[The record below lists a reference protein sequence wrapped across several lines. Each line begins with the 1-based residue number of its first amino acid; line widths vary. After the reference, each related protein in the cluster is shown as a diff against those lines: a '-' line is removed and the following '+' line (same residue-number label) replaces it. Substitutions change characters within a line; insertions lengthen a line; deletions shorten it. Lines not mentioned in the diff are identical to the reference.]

1 MNPLGILVTTY
12 APGAVRVEAAERS
25 IASWREHLI
34 VDPKR
39 EIRLHVADDGSVPGL
54 NYGEDWWRAQAH
66 GWATVS
72 YSRQERGGVGMSLNK
87 GIAALETP
95 YILYPMD
102 DWSLLYP
109 MQIEP
114 WLALLKDNEDT
125 GCIRMGQPS
134 GSVRGG
140 RGKRFGLLVGVD
152 FERYAFYWSLT
163 PALYHQRFFDAYGEF
178 LENVSPVAPE
188 RDYNLRVCKGKGPA
202 VLVAMLNPWQHLWS
216 IKTGDLKPNAK
227 VPAARL
233 KATVNTTGYDS
244 VEYQ

>member
-1 MNPLGILVTTY
+1 MRAPLGVLVTTY
-12 APGAVRVEAAERS
+12 APGQLRVDAAKRS
-25 IASWREHLI
+25 IESWKEHLI
-34 VDPKR
+34 VDSDR
-39 EIRLHVADDGSVPGL
+39 EILLHIADDGSAPSL
-54 NYGEDWWRAQAH
+54 NYGEDWWRKQAQ
-66 GWATVS
+66 GWAHLT
-72 YSRQERGGVGMSLNK
+72 YSRQEQGGIGMSLNK
-87 GIAALETP
+87 GIAALDTP
-95 YILYPMD
+95 IILYPMD

-114 WLALLKDNEDT
+114 WITLLVENDDT

-163 PALYHQRFFDAYGEF
+163 PALYHRRFFDAYGAFKE
-178 LENVSPVAPE
+178 EVSPAACE
-188 RDYNLRVCKGKGPA
+188 DDYNRRIISTPGPA

-227 VPAARL
+227 VDPARL
-233 KATVNTTGYDS
+233 RGTITTTGYDS
-244 VEYQ
+244 V